1 VTLRFSI
8 SLLCVAGALLASG
21 CGGGSETTAPEA
33 FIPSAVAEDLAT
45 KSDAVAD
52 ALDAEN
58 VCDAAKRADELK
70 DAVDAAVA
78 GGEVPSVFR
87 DELERTATDLQ
98 NQVNCEK
105 KDEEHGKGKKKGQDK
120 DETTTLGT
128 TSGDTTTVEEG

>member
-21 CGGGSETTAPEA
+21 CGGSENTAPEA
-33 FIPSAVAEDLAT
+33 FIPRAVAEELAA

-98 NQVNCEK
+98 NRVNCEK
-105 KDEEHGKGKKKGQDK
+105 KDEEHSKGKKKGQDK

-128 TSGDTTTVEEG
+128 TSGDTTTVEDG